1 MPLRGLKAARS
12 LSPSVASGN
21 DTMAKRRRVDQ
32 TKGIFCLEGNWFGTK
47 DRTTIE
53 PVLRLLETANDL
65 RVPYVHFDVATREE
79 LEFRLKEWGKASF
92 RNYPI
97 LYLAFHGNPGEIE
110 LGQANGGFKLK
121 DLATRLEG
129 VCNGRIIHF
138 GSCST
143 LDLHGNTLNRML
155 HQTKALALC
164 GYKSDVDWLS
174 SSAFDLLFLAALQ
187 EISFTAHGLKKLD
200 RLLNETA
207 LGLRRELDF
216 RIHYTKPQSKGKL

>member
-1 MPLRGLKAARS
+1 MQQRFGAAWPLRGLKATRS

-53 PVLRLLETANDL
+53 PVLRLLEMANDL

-97 LYLAFHGNPGEIE
+97 LYLAFHGNPGEIQ

-121 DLATRLEG
+121 DLGYGTGRRLQWTYYPL
-129 VCNGRIIHF
+129 RIMLDP
-138 GSCST
+138 GSPWQHIEQNVAPDKGTC
-143 LDLHGNTLNRML
+143 
-155 HQTKALALC
+155 AL
-164 GYKSDVDWLS
+164 W
-174 SSAFDLLFLAALQ
+174 LQ
-187 EISFTAHGLKKLD
+187 ERC
-200 RLLNETA
+200 RLAFVKRFRFAVSGRSPGDFLHCPWSQET
-207 LGLRRELDF
+207 G
-216 RIHYTKPQSKGKL
+216 